1 MKIFVPTAGHMQ
13 LTRSAHSNNSD
24 CDRKETDSSYLSLL
38 SVQGCAPGQ
47 HRDKAERVCL
57 LRTVAAHR
65 QRIKC
70 ESERRNNELDHT
82 HGPVLALHYLLM
94 NNRPL
99 CILYHPTNDHSQTW
113 SDQWKLSV
121 HICFKHT
128 HAHTHDVHTHTHTH
142 APRTHARTHART
154 HTTHAR
160 THETLTDTLTLTH
173 TRHAHT
179 FAHT

>member
-1 MKIFVPTAGHMQ
+1 MINEQKKVRRSGVKPRSISQSASCTPFHRRCLLLVKIFVPTAGHMQ

-57 LRTVAAHR
+57 LRTVAARR

-70 ESERRNNELDHT
+70 ESEWRSHGLDHT
-82 HGPVLALHYLLM
+82 HGPVLALHCLLM

-99 CILYHPTNDHSQTW
+99 CILYCSW
-113 SDQWKLSV
+113 
-121 HICFKHT
+121 IY
-128 HAHTHDVHTHTHTH
+128 
-142 APRTHARTHART
+142 R
-154 HTTHAR
+154 
-160 THETLTDTLTLTH
+160 
-173 TRHAHT
+173 
-179 FAHT
+179 